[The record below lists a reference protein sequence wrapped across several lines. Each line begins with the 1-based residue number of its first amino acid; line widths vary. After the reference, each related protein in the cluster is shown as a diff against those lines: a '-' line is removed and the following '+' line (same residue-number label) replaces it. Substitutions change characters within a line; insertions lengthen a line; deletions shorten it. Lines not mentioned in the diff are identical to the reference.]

1 VKVWPTS
8 ARSARLCYAL
18 IALSRFKLRMAEFVS
33 ITVRY
38 LAYMLAAWTSRHA
51 VLLATALWIACLL
64 GAQLVGGS
72 PANVC
77 GATHFQEFATTV
89 VPSASG
95 GTLKTGTTIVG
106 ICCKDGVVLGADTRS
121 TGGPLVMDKNKR
133 KIHTVSS
140 NIMACAAGTSADCDQ
155 LTRRAGH
162 FLQLVRIEKELA
174 GEDEL
179 YDPVVTAVTS
189 LSNAV
194 RECNARPV
202 GRKTQAVIIV
212 GGMDSTG
219 PGLFQ
224 LGAEGVPTRVT
235 FGALGSGCTDALAV
249 LEQARRDWLK
259 GAETS
264 TVPLFVENVNVKDAV
279 ATVRR
284 AVQAGIL
291 NDLGS
296 GSHVDLCVITA
307 EGSRTWRETQVSSW
321 DKDRLDPTPQ
331 ERVVVSAKEGDLDA
345 GFKSSIDDVGYPL
358 GRRVFTR
365 MRLRKRLTS
374 EGTVVED
381 YGTASIDGDL
391 SLNIDMIE

>member
-1 VKVWPTS
+1 
-8 ARSARLCYAL
+8 
-18 IALSRFKLRMAEFVS
+18 
-33 ITVRY
+33 
-38 LAYMLAAWTSRHA
+38 
-51 VLLATALWIACLL
+51 
-64 GAQLVGGS
+64 
-72 PANVC
+72 
-77 GATHFQEFATTV
+77 
-89 VPSASG
+89 
-95 GTLKTGTTIVG
+95 
-106 ICCKDGVVLGADTRS
+106 
-121 TGGPLVMDKNKR
+121 
-133 KIHTVSS
+133 
-140 NIMACAAGTSADCDQ
+140 
-155 LTRRAGH
+155 
-162 FLQLVRIEKELA
+162 
-174 GEDEL
+174 
-179 YDPVVTAVTS
+179 
-189 LSNAV
+189 V

-224 LGAEGVPTRVT
+224 LDAEGVPTRVT

-249 LEQARRDWLK
+249 LEQARRDWLN

-358 GRRVFTR
+358 GLRVFTR

-381 YGTASIDGDL
+381 YGTADIDGDL